1 MPRTTTIAINDGEQ
15 DILNEAR
22 MEMFQTKQ
30 VPYGIVIQRLIDA
43 GTDIDV
49 DDFMTEGDSED

>member
-1 MPRTTTIAINDGEQ
+1 MSRNTTIAVNKDEQ
-15 DILNEAR
+15 NILNEAR

-49 DDFMTEGDSED
+49 DEFMGEGDTED

>member
-1 MPRTTTIAINDGEQ
+1 MPRTTTIAVNDDEQ

-30 VPYGIVIQRLIDA
+30 VPYGIVIQRLIDS

-49 DDFMTEGDSED
+49 QEFMTEGDTSE

>member
-1 MPRTTTIAINDGEQ
+1 MARTTTIAVNDDEQ
-15 DILNEAR
+15 DILNKVR

-30 VPYGIVIQRLIDA
+30 VPYGIVIQRLIDS

-49 DDFMTEGDSED
+49 DDFMTDGDTEE

>member
-1 MPRTTTIAINDGEQ
+1 MPRTTTIAVNDDEQ

-22 MEMFQTKQ
+22 MEIFQTQQ
-30 VPYGIVIQRLIDA
+30 VPYGIVIQRLIDS

-49 DDFMTEGDSED
+49 DEFMTEGDTSE